1 MGVSDERSTV
11 VVIYDII
18 LTVEDDIR
26 YFWPAKARIGA
37 ILFWLNRYL
46 PLLSYGISLGLSL
59 SVPEKVGVL
68 RPMICSILVKLT
80 SEYILWSE
88 VCIDLL
94 TFQYTYFN
102 LPHPAVRRGSR

>member
-1 MGVSDERSTV
+1 M

-46 PLLSYGISLGLSL
+46 PVLSYGISLGLSL
-59 SVPEKVGVL
+59 SVPEKVGMR
-68 RPMICSILVKLT
+68 RPMICGTLMILT
-80 SEYILWSE
+80 FEMILRSE
-88 VCIDLL
+88 VCTYLSA
-94 TFQYTYFN
+94 FQCTHAN
-102 LPHPAVRRGSR
+102 VPHTVVRREPR